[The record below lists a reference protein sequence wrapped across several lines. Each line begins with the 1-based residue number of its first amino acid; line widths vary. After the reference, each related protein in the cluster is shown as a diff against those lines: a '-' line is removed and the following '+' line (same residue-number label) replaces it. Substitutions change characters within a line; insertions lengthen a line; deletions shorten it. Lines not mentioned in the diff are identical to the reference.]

1 MDENKDLEL
10 KKDEDVKAQEPI
22 KDEGLVMPL
31 IPLRGLTVYPN
42 MVIHFD
48 VGREKSILALE
59 RAMMLNQTIFLTAQK
74 DVETDLPTRKD
85 FFKVGTVAKVKQMLK
100 LPGDNI
106 RVLVDGQYRAK
117 IADLIQEVPY
127 FLARVEK
134 IEEPVIKNKTAEHKA
149 LMRTALNL
157 FNEYLAA
164 NPKMSADIFPGM
176 EAIEDP
182 GRLADIIASNME
194 LKPEEYQQVLETLN
208 LSKRLQVVIELLTK
222 ENEIMKLEGKISDK
236 VKARMNQSQ
245 KEYYLREQIKAI
257 HEELGEESTEDE
269 AAGWQKAMESLEL
282 PPVVVKK
289 LEQEISRFK
298 KMPSNAPDA
307 AVIRNYVEIILSLPW
322 NSRTESEIDLIKAKK
337 ILDEDHYGMD
347 KVKDRVLEYLAV
359 QALLVRKEDGAVD
372 KGPILC
378 LVGPPGV
385 GKTSIVRS
393 IARAIGREFVHM
405 SLGGVRDEAEIRGH
419 RRTYIGAIPGR
430 VMTAIKE
437 CGKSNPVFL
446 FDEVD
451 KIGSD
456 FRGDPASALLEVLD
470 PEQNREFVDHYL
482 EVPFDLSGV
491 MFITTANTT
500 ETIPRPLLDRMEVIE
515 LSGYTEEEKYNIA
528 KRYLVP
534 KQIKNCGLTASDIS
548 INKAAIHDLINF
560 YTRESGVR
568 GLEKQI
574 SNLCRKAARKVLEG
588 ADTKQS
594 ITSKNLEKYLGKK
607 RFHYDKLLGNN
618 EVGVATG
625 LAWTIVGGD
634 TLFIETAVLPGQGH
648 IQLTGQLGDVMQES
662 AKAAI
667 SCIRANASKLGIDE
681 SFYKEKDIHIHVPE
695 GATPKDGP
703 SAGVTMYTSVVSAL
717 TGRPVRKDVAM
728 TGEIT
733 LRGKILP
740 VGGIKEKVLAAH
752 RMGIKKILLPQD
764 NRKDMEELPQIV
776 KDEVEFVL
784 LDRADDAIR
793 EALL

>member
-1 MDENKDLEL
+1 
-10 KKDEDVKAQEPI
+10 
-22 KDEGLVMPL
+22 MPL

-74 DVETDLPTRKD
+74 DVETDLPTKKD
-85 FFKVGTVAKVKQMLK
+85 FFKVGTVARVKQMLK

-117 IADLIQEVPY
+117 ITELIQEVPY

-134 IEEPVIKNKTAEHKA
+134 IDDPAIKNKTPEHNA
-149 LMRTALNL
+149 LMRTALNQ
-157 FNEYLAA
+157 FHEYLSAS
-164 NPKMSADIFPGM
+164 PKMSADIFPGV
-176 EAIEDP
+176 EAIEEP

-194 LKPEEYQQVLETLN
+194 LKPEEYQKVLETLN
-208 LSKRLQVVIELLTK
+208 VSRRLQAVIELLTR

-236 VKARMNQSQ
+236 VKAQMNQSQ

-269 AAGWQKAMESLEL
+269 AATWKTQMEKLAL
-282 PPVVVKK
+282 PAVVTKK

-307 AVIRNYVEIILSLPW
+307 AVIRNYVECILGLPW
-322 NSRTESEIDLIKAKK
+322 NSKTEGEINLLTAKK

-359 QALLVRKEDGAVD
+359 QALIAKQEDEVTD

-385 GKTSIVRS
+385 GKTSIAKS
-393 IARAIGREFVHM
+393 IARSVGREFVHM

-430 VMTAIKE
+430 VMSAIKE

-470 PEQNREFVDHYL
+470 PEQNKEFVDHYL

-491 MFITTANTT
+491 MFVTTANTID
-500 ETIPRPLLDRMEVIE
+500 TIPRPLLDRMEVIDI
-515 LSGYTEEEKYNIA
+515 SGYTEEEKFNIA
-528 KRYLVP
+528 KKYLIP
-534 KQIKNCGLTASDIS
+534 KQIKNCGLTPSNIS
-548 INKAAIHDLINF
+548 INKGAIHELINS

-574 SNLCRKAARKVLEG
+574 SNLCRKAARKVVEG
-588 ADTKQS
+588 CEGKQS
-594 ITSKNLEKYLGKK
+594 VTAKNLEGYLGKK
-607 RFHYDKLLGNN
+607 RYHYDKLLGTN

-662 AKAAI
+662 ARAAI
-667 SCIRANASKLGIDE
+667 SVIRGKAKELGIPE
-681 SFYKEKDIHIHVPE
+681 EFYKEKDIHIHVPE

-752 RMGIKKILLPQD
+752 RMGIKKILLPKD
-764 NRKDMEELPQIV
+764 NKKDMEELPQIV

-784 LDRADDAIR
+784 LDKADDAIR

>member
-10 KKDEDVKAQEPI
+10 KKEDGEVKAQEPV

-208 LSKRLQVVIELLTK
+208 VSKRLQAVIELLTK

-307 AVIRNYVEIILSLPW
+307 AVIRNYVEIILNLPW
-322 NSRTESEIDLIKAKK
+322 K
-337 ILDEDHYGMD
+337 
-347 KVKDRVLEYLAV
+347 
-359 QALLVRKEDGAVD
+359 
-372 KGPILC
+372 
-378 LVGPPGV
+378 
-385 GKTSIVRS
+385 
-393 IARAIGREFVHM
+393 IGR
-405 SLGGVRDEAEIRGH
+405 A
-419 RRTYIGAIPGR
+419 
-430 VMTAIKE
+430 
-437 CGKSNPVFL
+437 
-446 FDEVD
+446 
-451 KIGSD
+451 
-456 FRGDPASALLEVLD
+456 
-470 PEQNREFVDHYL
+470 
-482 EVPFDLSGV
+482 
-491 MFITTANTT
+491 
-500 ETIPRPLLDRMEVIE
+500 
-515 LSGYTEEEKYNIA
+515 
-528 KRYLVP
+528 
-534 KQIKNCGLTASDIS
+534 
-548 INKAAIHDLINF
+548 
-560 YTRESGVR
+560 
-568 GLEKQI
+568 
-574 SNLCRKAARKVLEG
+574 
-588 ADTKQS
+588 
-594 ITSKNLEKYLGKK
+594 
-607 RFHYDKLLGNN
+607 
-618 EVGVATG
+618 
-625 LAWTIVGGD
+625 
-634 TLFIETAVLPGQGH
+634 
-648 IQLTGQLGDVMQES
+648 
-662 AKAAI
+662 
-667 SCIRANASKLGIDE
+667 
-681 SFYKEKDIHIHVPE
+681 HV
-695 GATPKDGP
+695 
-703 SAGVTMYTSVVSAL
+703 
-717 TGRPVRKDVAM
+717 
-728 TGEIT
+728 
-733 LRGKILP
+733 
-740 VGGIKEKVLAAH
+740 
-752 RMGIKKILLPQD
+752 
-764 NRKDMEELPQIV
+764 
-776 KDEVEFVL
+776 
-784 LDRADDAIR
+784 
-793 EALL
+793 